1 MDKSQADA
9 LGNQSD
15 SIAQHSTVDSG
26 QTGVSSGRVVFAA
39 SDPEY
44 GRELWISDGTSQ
56 GTSLLKD
63 IQPLDSS
70 NPGHLVRL
78 SDGLVLFSANDGPGT
93 SDDTHGFELW
103 RTDGSESGTV
113 LVKDI
118 DPHSERGSQPA
129 SITPLGDGQ
138 AVFSATQTAGSG
150 RELWVTDG
158 TQEGTSLVKN
168 LRPGTD
174 NDGQPLSSNPQDFM
188 ALGNGHVLFT
198 ALDSDKG
205 RSLWSTDGTAEGTHR
220 LIEADTGFQLVRTGS
235 ATGSEPTA
243 MGSGKALFTAIEP
256 EPAIWT
262 TDGTPSGTRVVQE
275 VEEVTVE
282 GSKDQSQLLQ
292 GGVVYDWH
300 AGWATDGT
308 SEGTWRLGGASQEAP
323 DPVYFN
329 NWDNIHSG
337 PVEGP
342 LQDVEANDSRLREVP
357 PIELSDGTL
366 LYEASAVEGHPD
378 YWRFD
383 GPEEYDYYNRE
394 WSLLWTTDG
403 THGGTQLVTDPYD
416 DTLKVAKSWDPVPEF
431 FNLGND
437 RILYHARGEGLFN
450 ESLAVTDGTSQGT
463 EIITSEVSYADTF
476 VPFYDNVWLFN
487 GHRDG
492 IWRTD
497 GTATGT
503 ERLVADAWLNQDWFV
518 ELEDNR
524 WLIEAEF
531 YESYFGDFIK
541 SELWITDGTPSGT
554 GSVMDNLPGGTYIHD
569 TVLLD
574 NQEYL
579 LSVEYTDPREIHSL
593 YRLDADTFELERIQ
607 GAEEG
612 SAASFYGFAKIDEPV
627 QESIIS
633 DQISLEFNVETLS
646 LDDYFSSILGSE
658 LSYQVSAMPEGM
670 LFDAETGTITTD
682 EDIGPG
688 EHTISVESSNVE
700 GDSVTD
706 EFDWTVVDTGQL
718 RIDSTGDWGRP
729 HEDGSIISEEG
740 STIHVGHK
748 DGSDWLFRLEQGRMI
763 IREDILEVTGGGL
776 WSGGVE
782 FDAPLMAGDSGF
794 EVNMQTLEVT
804 GFEDDNSEDSARL
817 VGDTIQMKFSDM
829 EIEPEGLSLETDL
842 LFGGSFV
849 TLDTQDAP
857 LLLSTSPQ
865 GPMFSPRIDGVG
877 TGRWFKDD
885 DALNLSVPGG
895 SLSLELSNFG
905 VYYDAVEDTFDFS
918 GKAELSW
925 GGKVQD
931 QFRVIGVD
939 TARSM
944 ELDLA
949 GDAVDDDAGL
959 FTRGENFL
967 RFSPGSEEEPWSWD
981 VSGSISYSAKS
992 VPGYVETT
1000 RPLISELGLELDT
1013 TESSFGGNIKGQA
1026 PFLASGVEL
1035 EIELGAFWDPIEL
1048 EKLKLGLDGLNAP
1061 LGSTPFFIQGGE
1073 LGVDGLS
1080 GRDEESALSYQ
1091 GRIKT
1096 TLGPDTTVTPSP
1108 LHGSLG
1114 GEFTTGD
1121 IGLDFKIDSKVGYFV
1136 PGVVQSFTDPLV
1148 RWFGVN
1154 PARINDFT
1162 LLEATGDIEYD
1173 LAYGDIQ
1180 TSLGIELLEGVVSAQ
1195 AQLELYTRGDI
1206 SHVDASMVA
1215 TLHMPE
1221 AVPLIGGR
1229 GTSGTAMLEYVGDGN
1244 GQNSSVAA
1252 WRTIDLPFGL
1262 KTGVGLRADFAG
1274 NVELLGQ
1281 RQIEEIGSWELH
1293 EDLSV
1298 VVLTARWEEAA
1309 TDRTLELITPD
1320 ETVLGEAEW
1329 SDHEDIVLVQE
1340 LSDDYGRAVALQNPA
1355 RGTWDLRLSDESG
1368 LGEVTY
1374 DASEMFQGPSTEILS
1389 VEVDAG
1395 SDQVHIVFDTELQ
1408 DADSGVVQLYA
1419 SLSPETVDEL
1429 GRRITTDAIE
1439 VVQGQQEYVWD
1450 YREMAPG
1457 TYYVNAV
1464 TTAEG
1469 LAPDHAFS
1477 DEPVEVVGS
1486 ADLVLSV
1493 EQEKGPIEET
1503 FLLTFT
1509 VSNEGERDSGSGI
1522 LSIDVPESLVGNQP
1536 DSEFQSFT
1544 DKVTEVN
1551 FENIAAGDSAD
1562 FEFLIPAD
1570 FEDPAA
1576 PLQAQVQAA
1585 AYDADPSR
1593 NQILYGLFPA
1603 SEEEQDDDDDP
1614 LLQDFEFHT
1623 QVDIAVGSP
1632 FSELFTDVQA
1642 MYTHYQVW
1650 TGRIE
1655 DGIVLDGNSTG
1666 WISAEHLADYRV
1678 GYENLEH
1685 NTLYVQGWKQGAPPG
1700 DWHSNAWRDGDY
1712 FDFPGPPGIEFNVDS
1727 DISVGTSFSQLFTD
1741 QDDTTTWYQLWTGE
1755 LDQDGVV
1762 QGSLVDTQSGGGW
1775 VRAEDLN
1782 GLQVT
1787 GDQAG
1792 HNTIYVQA
1800 YSPEL
1805 GMRDWQSNEWQN
1817 QEYFGF
1823 PEPWGYEL
1831 AAQQKQIVHL
1841 DDGSKGNVADLPVAV
1856 ADYVNSGD
1864 SGSLALQGVQ
1874 DEQDSGDLF
1883 S

>member
-1 MDKSQADA
+1 MSNSTQQNSVFQVSSAN
-9 LGNQSD
+9 NQSPRFVFVGNDGQDGHALWLTDGTEAGTELVKASDQD
-15 SIAQHSTVDSG
+15 SYTRIFSMELLTDGQVLFDAGTRGLWITNGTQDGTRPVFDPGITYDSG
-26 QTGVSSGRVVFAA
+26 PLEPADLTQVTDGIVVFSAR
-39 SDPEY
+39 SRGEPY
-44 GRELWISDGTSQ
+44 LVRELWVSDGTPG
-56 GTSLLKD
+56 GTRLLKEINPTKD
-63 IQPLDSS
+63 NEGNALGSRPL
-70 NPGHLVRL
+70 HFHRL
-78 SDGLVLFSANDGPGT
+78 GDQVLFSAIDEGDMAANRSLWATDGTQGGTIRLLDSDTFYMFSPRSIGTDKLLFQCLSTDEDGT
-93 SDDTHGFELW
+93 SYW
-103 RTDGSESGTV
+103 VTDGTIAGTVPLGDFGLQPGSRFHTYAEPDGRVSFWSNGQWNLTDGTNAGTRVMGSAPGLTDEGPEPITFFRGGGEGPYPSQIFYSHAVTDHLTLYSARTQEISAEGNFIYGGNGLWLTDGTESGTD
-113 LVKDI
+113 LVRLFDGRPR
-118 DPHSERGSQPA
+118 DFFTLDDGSTLFAVEGGSDGGLWVTDTTTNVMQKLAEGVFDLSGTHFRP
-129 SITPLGDGQ
+129 THLGDNRILFRTG
-138 AVFSATQTAGSG
+138 
-150 RELWVTDG
+150 EHLWVTDG
-158 TQEGTSLVKN
+158 TIAGTEQLRDDSRGVRLSL
-168 LRPGTD
+168 PDGT
-174 NDGQPLSSNPQDFM
+174 
-188 ALGNGHVLFT
+188 VLFT
-198 ALDSDKG
+198 GTDS
-205 RSLWSTDGTAEGTHR
+205 SLWSTDGTGDGTYQ
-220 LIEADTGFQLVRTGS
+220 LIEEYEPFQIRDLLSYLEENVHS
-235 ATGSEPTA
+235 
-243 MGSGKALFTAIEP
+243 
-256 EPAIWT
+256 
-262 TDGTPSGTRVVQE
+262 
-275 VEEVTVE
+275 VE
-282 GSKDQSQLLQ
+282 
-292 GGVVYDWH
+292 
-300 AGWATDGT
+300 
-308 SEGTWRLGGASQEAP
+308 LGGGRYIVPYATP
-323 DPVYFN
+323 
-329 NWDNIHSG
+329 
-337 PVEGP
+337 
-342 LQDVEANDSRLREVP
+342 EV
-357 PIELSDGTL
+357 GM
-366 LYEASAVEGHPD
+366 
-378 YWRFD
+378 
-383 GPEEYDYYNRE
+383 
-394 WSLLWTTDG
+394 TTEPF
-403 THGGTQLVTDPYD
+403 LM
-416 DTLKVAKSWDPVPEF
+416 DT
-431 FNLGND
+431 
-437 RILYHARGEGLFN
+437 
-450 ESLAVTDGTSQGT
+450 
-463 EIITSEVSYADTF
+463 
-476 VPFYDNVWLFN
+476 
-487 GHRDG
+487 
-492 IWRTD
+492 
-497 GTATGT
+497 
-503 ERLVADAWLNQDWFV
+503 
-518 ELEDNR
+518 
-524 WLIEAEF
+524 
-531 YESYFGDFIK
+531 
-541 SELWITDGTPSGT
+541 GT
-554 GSVMDNLPGGTYIHD
+554 GSFNLISEINPDGWGTRA
-569 TVLLD
+569 LFM
-574 NQEYL
+574 
-579 LSVEYTDPREIHSL
+579 
-593 YRLDADTFELERIQ
+593 RLDS
-607 GAEEG
+607 
-612 SAASFYGFAKIDEPV
+612 SAIDNILPPLRF
-627 QESIIS
+627 
-633 DQISLEFNVETLS
+633 SLEGMVSTLA
-646 LDDYFSSILGSE
+646 LDEFFFDPLGEE
-658 LSYQVSAMPEGM
+658 LDYQVGGLPEGM
-670 LFDAETGTITTD
+670 QYDADSRAVTTL
-682 EDIGPG
+682 EGIAPG
-688 EHTISVESSNVE
+688 EHTITVTAANPQ

-718 RIDSTGDWGRP
+718 LIDSTGDWLIP
-729 HEDGSIISEEG
+729 QEDGPIYSELG
-740 STIHVGHK
+740 STILVGHK
-748 DGSDWLFRLEQGRMI
+748 DGDGWLLRLEEGRVAI
-763 IREDILEVTGGGL
+763 EDGTLEIMDGQFWSETLNLDSPLMEGSFNVDMQSLEV
-776 WSGGVE
+776 SE
-782 FDAPLMAGDSGF
+782 
-794 EVNMQTLEVT
+794 
-804 GFEDDNSEDSARL
+804 FEDTNSPDSYRL
-817 VGDTIQMKFSDM
+817 VAQMIGLEFADLTIRPDELLFD
-829 EIEPEGLSLETDL
+829 TDL
-842 LFGGSFV
+842 RFGEGFV
-849 TLDTQDAP
+849 TLDTDGTP
-857 LLLSTSPQ
+857 LLLSTLPE
-865 GPMFSPRIDGVG
+865 GPMFSPRMAGVG

-1522 LSIDVPESLVGNQP
+1522 LSIDVPESLVGYQP

-1570 FEDPAA
+1570 FEDPAV

-1585 AYDADPSR
+1585 VYDADPSR

-1655 DGIVLDGNSTG
+1655 DGIVLDGNSSG
-1666 WISAEHLADYRV
+1666 WIPAEHLDDYSV

-1700 DWHSNAWRDGDY
+1700 GWHSNAWRDGDY
-1712 FDFPGPPGIEFNVDS
+1712 FDFPGPPEIEFNVDS
-1727 DISVGTSFSQLFTD
+1727 DISVGTSFSELFTD

-1755 LDQDGVV
+1755 LDQEGVV
-1762 QGSLVDTQSGGGW
+1762 QGSVVDTEAGGGW

-1805 GMRDWQSNEWQN
+1805 GMRDWQSNDWQN

-1831 AAQQKQIVHL
+1831 AAQHKLIVHL

-1856 ADYVNSGD
+1856 ADYVNSDD